1 METKNTLNGFEAIL
15 DIMNPNVGNDD
26 NKFNID
32 GAVEELT
39 DEELEAIAKQKNN
52 KTNDDDNKTN
62 DDNDVDIDDDDND
75 VDDTDDKK
83 KKTPTKK
90 SDKDDKKT
98 VTKTD
103 DQDDDNDTD
112 DDVIDNDTDD
122 ESTVVTKF
130 FDALSEKLNWD
141 DVDDSEKPKT
151 AEDLVEYFK
160 DIIEENSVPN
170 YASEEMEKLDA
181 FVRNGGNLRDYLQ
194 IDAEIDLDEIDI
206 TEDEGNQ
213 KLVLR
218 EFLKEKGFNN
228 KQIEKKLT
236 KYEDAGLLEDEAED
250 ALEALKE
257 IKTKRK
263 EQLLADQEKQAMENK
278 KKQQEFFNNV
288 VAEIKG
294 MDNIYGIDIPEKD
307 KKALLEYIFKPDSN
321 GVTKYQKDYAK
332 SLKNLVTSA
341 YFTMKGDS
349 LIDIAKKKGKR
360 DAFDTFKQ
368 SLTKNS
374 GVNKK
379 SRRQIIN
386 DDDASSIWNA
396 FTRQLRVA

>member
-32 GAVEELT
+32 SAVEELT

-52 KTNDDDNKTN
+52 KVNDDD
-62 DDNDVDIDDDDND
+62 DDVDIDDGDDD
-75 VDDTDDKK
+75 IDDTDDKN
-83 KKTPTKK
+83 KKTSTKK
-90 SDKDDKKT
+90 TDKDDKKT

-103 DQDDDNDTD
+103 DQDDDTD
-112 DDVIDNDTDD
+112 DDTVDDNIDD

-141 DVDDSEKPKT
+141 DVEDSEKPKT

-218 EFLKEKGFNN
+218 EFLKEKGFSN

-263 EQLLADQEKQAMENK
+263 EQLLADQEKQARENK

-321 GVTKYQKDYAK
+321 GVTRYQKDYAK

>member
-15 DIMNPNVGNDD
+15 DIMNPNVGKDNNNFDIDD
-26 NKFNID
+26 
-32 GAVEELT
+32 AVEELT
-39 DEELEAIAKQKNN
+39 DEELETIAKQKTSKTDNN
-52 KTNDDDNKTN
+52 NDDD
-62 DDNDVDIDDDDND
+62 DVDIDDDDI
-75 VDDTDDKK
+75 DDTDDKK
-83 KKTPTKK
+83 KKTSTKK
-90 SDKDDKKT
+90 NNKDNKDT

-103 DQDDDNDTD
+103 DSDDDSDTD
-112 DDVIDNDTDD
+112 DDSVDNDPDE

-130 FDALSEKLNWD
+130 FDALSEKLNWED
-141 DVDDSEKPKT
+141 IEDSEKPKT

-160 DIIEENSVPN
+160 EIIEENSVPN
-170 YASEEMEKLDA
+170 YASEEIEKLDE

-194 IDAEIDLDEIDI
+194 IDADIDLDEIDI
-206 TEDEGNQ
+206 TEDENNQ

-257 IKTKRK
+257 IKIKRK
-263 EQLLADQEKQAMENK
+263 EQLLAEQEKQARDNK

-307 KKALLEYIFKPDSN
+307 KRALLEYIFKPDSN
-321 GVTKYQKDYAK
+321 GITKYQKDYAK

-341 YFTMKGDS
+341 YFTMRGDS

-379 SRRQIIN
+379 SKRQIIN
-386 DDDASSIWNA
+386 DDDTTSIWNA

>member
-15 DIMNPNVGNDD
+15 DIMNPNVGKDNNNFDIDD
-26 NKFNID
+26 
-32 GAVEELT
+32 AVEELT
-39 DEELEAIAKQKNN
+39 DEELEAITKQKTS
-52 KTNDDDNKTN
+52 KTDDNNDDD
-62 DDNDVDIDDDDND
+62 DVDIDDDDI
-75 VDDTDDKK
+75 DDTDDKK
-83 KKTPTKK
+83 KKTSTKK
-90 SDKDDKKT
+90 NNKDNKNT

-103 DQDDDNDTD
+103 DSDDDSDTD
-112 DDVIDNDTDD
+112 DDSVDNDPDE

-130 FDALSEKLNWD
+130 FDALSEKLNWED
-141 DVDDSEKPKT
+141 IEDSEKPKT

-160 DIIEENSVPN
+160 EIIEENSVPN
-170 YASEEMEKLDA
+170 YASEEIEKLDE

-194 IDAEIDLDEIDI
+194 IDADIDLDEIDI
-206 TEDEGNQ
+206 TEDENNQ

-257 IKTKRK
+257 IKIKRK
-263 EQLLADQEKQAMENK
+263 EQLLAEQEKQARYNK

-386 DDDASSIWNA
+386 DDDTSSIWNA

>member
-32 GAVEELT
+32 SAVEELT

-52 KTNDDDNKTN
+52 KVN
-62 DDNDVDIDDDDND
+62 DDNDVDIDDDDDD

-83 KKTPTKK
+83 KKTSTKK
-90 SDKDDKKT
+90 TDKDDKKT

-103 DQDDDNDTD
+103 DQDNDTDTD
-112 DDVIDNDTDD
+112 DDTVDDDTDD

-141 DVDDSEKPKT
+141 DVEDSEKPKT

-257 IKTKRK
+257 IKSKRK
-263 EQLLADQEKQAMENK
+263 EQLLADQEKQARENK

-321 GVTKYQKDYAK
+321 GVTRYQKDYAK

>member
-52 KTNDDDNKTN
+52 KTNDDD
-62 DDNDVDIDDDDND
+62 DVDIDDDDND

-130 FDALSEKLNWD
+130 FDALSEKLDWD

>member
-32 GAVEELT
+32 SAVEELT

-52 KTNDDDNKTN
+52 KVNDDD
-62 DDNDVDIDDDDND
+62 DVDIDDDNDD

-83 KKTPTKK
+83 KKTSTKK
-90 SDKDDKKT
+90 TDKDDKKT

-103 DQDDDNDTD
+103 DQDNDTDTD
-112 DDVIDNDTDD
+112 DDTVDDDTDD

-141 DVDDSEKPKT
+141 DVEDSEKPKT

-257 IKTKRK
+257 IKSKRK
-263 EQLLADQEKQAMENK
+263 EQLLADQEKQARENK

-321 GVTKYQKDYAK
+321 GVTRYQKDYAK

>member
-26 NKFNID
+26 NEFNID
-32 GAVEELT
+32 SAVEELT

-52 KTNDDDNKTN
+52 KVNDDD
-62 DDNDVDIDDDDND
+62 DDVDIDDGDDD
-75 VDDTDDKK
+75 IDDTDDKN
-83 KKTPTKK
+83 KKTSTKK
-90 SDKDDKKT
+90 TDKDDKKT

-103 DQDDDNDTD
+103 DQDDDTD
-112 DDVIDNDTDD
+112 DDTVDDDIDD

-141 DVDDSEKPKT
+141 DVEDSEKPKT

-218 EFLKEKGFNN
+218 EFLKEKGFSN

-263 EQLLADQEKQAMENK
+263 EQLLADQEKQARENK

-321 GVTKYQKDYAK
+321 GVTRYQKDYAK

>member
-32 GAVEELT
+32 SAVEELT
-39 DEELEAIAKQKNN
+39 DEELEAIAKQKND
-52 KTNDDDNKTN
+52 KVNDDD
-62 DDNDVDIDDDDND
+62 DDVDIDDDDDD

-83 KKTPTKK
+83 KKTSTKK
-90 SDKDDKKT
+90 TDKDDKKT

-103 DQDDDNDTD
+103 DQDDDTDTD
-112 DDVIDNDTDD
+112 DDTVDDDIDD

-141 DVDDSEKPKT
+141 DVEDSEKPKT

-218 EFLKEKGFNN
+218 EFLKEKGFSN

-263 EQLLADQEKQAMENK
+263 EQLLADQEKQARENK

-386 DDDASSIWNA
+386 DDDTSSIWNA

>member
-32 GAVEELT
+32 SAVEELT

-52 KTNDDDNKTN
+52 KVNDDD
-62 DDNDVDIDDDDND
+62 DDVDIDDGDDD
-75 VDDTDDKK
+75 IDDTDDKN
-83 KKTPTKK
+83 KKTSTKK
-90 SDKDDKKT
+90 TDKDDKKT

-103 DQDDDNDTD
+103 DQDDDTD
-112 DDVIDNDTDD
+112 DDTVDDDIDD

-141 DVDDSEKPKT
+141 DVEDSEKPKT

-257 IKTKRK
+257 IKSKRK
-263 EQLLADQEKQAMENK
+263 EQLLADQEKQARENK

-321 GVTKYQKDYAK
+321 GVTRYQKDYAK

>member
-15 DIMNPNVGNDD
+15 DIMNPNVGKDNNNFDIDD
-26 NKFNID
+26 
-32 GAVEELT
+32 AVEELT
-39 DEELEAIAKQKNN
+39 DEELETIAKQKTS
-52 KTNDDDNKTN
+52 KTDDNDDD
-62 DDNDVDIDDDDND
+62 DNIDIDDDD

-83 KKTPTKK
+83 KKTSTKK
-90 SDKDDKKT
+90 NNKDNKDT

-103 DQDDDNDTD
+103 DSDDDSDTD
-112 DDVIDNDTDD
+112 DDSVDNDPDE

-130 FDALSEKLNWD
+130 FDALSEKLNWED
-141 DVDDSEKPKT
+141 IEDSEKPKT

-160 DIIEENSVPN
+160 EIIEENSVPN
-170 YASEEMEKLDA
+170 YASEEIEKLDE

-194 IDAEIDLDEIDI
+194 IDADIDLDEIDI
-206 TEDEGNQ
+206 TEDENNQ

-257 IKTKRK
+257 IKIKRK
-263 EQLLADQEKQAMENK
+263 EQLLAEQEKQARDNK

-307 KKALLEYIFKPDSN
+307 KRALLEYIFKPDSN
-321 GVTKYQKDYAK
+321 GITKYQKDYAK

-341 YFTMKGDS
+341 YFTMRGDS

-379 SRRQIIN
+379 SKRQIIN
-386 DDDASSIWNA
+386 DDDTTSIWNA

>member
-15 DIMNPNVGNDD
+15 DIMNPNVGKDNNNFDIDD
-26 NKFNID
+26 
-32 GAVEELT
+32 AVEELT
-39 DEELEAIAKQKNN
+39 DEELEAIAKQKTSKTDNN
-52 KTNDDDNKTN
+52 NDDD
-62 DDNDVDIDDDDND
+62 DVDIDDDDI
-75 VDDTDDKK
+75 DDTDDKK
-83 KKTPTKK
+83 KKTSTKK
-90 SDKDDKKT
+90 NNKDNKNT

-103 DQDDDNDTD
+103 DSDDDSDTD
-112 DDVIDNDTDD
+112 DDSVDNDPDE

-130 FDALSEKLNWD
+130 FDALSEKLNWED
-141 DVDDSEKPKT
+141 IEDSEKPKT

-160 DIIEENSVPN
+160 EIIEENSVPN
-170 YASEEMEKLDA
+170 YASEEIEKLDE

-194 IDAEIDLDEIDI
+194 IDADIDLDEIDI
-206 TEDEGNQ
+206 TEDENNQ

-257 IKTKRK
+257 IKIKRK
-263 EQLLADQEKQAMENK
+263 EQLLAEQEKQARDNK

-307 KKALLEYIFKPDSN
+307 KRALLEYIFKPDSN
-321 GVTKYQKDYAK
+321 GITKYQKDYAK

-341 YFTMKGDS
+341 YFTMRGDS

-379 SRRQIIN
+379 SKRQIIN
-386 DDDASSIWNA
+386 DDDTTSIWNA